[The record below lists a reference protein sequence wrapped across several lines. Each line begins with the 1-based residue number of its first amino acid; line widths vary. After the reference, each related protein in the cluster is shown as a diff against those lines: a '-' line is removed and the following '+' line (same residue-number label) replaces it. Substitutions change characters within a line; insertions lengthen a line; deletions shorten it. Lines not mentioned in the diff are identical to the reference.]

1 MIGVYAKKDLN
12 KAENFKKA
20 VGEKIFVQGIIDL
33 LFQNSAGD
41 WILLDYKTD
50 KNNSDEH
57 FQTEYRE
64 QIKFYVNAVEM
75 ILNLKICKKYLYLLS
90 AGRLIEMN

>member
-1 MIGVYAKKDLN
+1 MEIFQG
-12 KAENFKKA
+12 
-20 VGEKIFVQGIIDL
+20 GEKIFVQGIIDL

-57 FQTEYRE
+57 FQSEYRE
-64 QIKFYVNAVEM
+64 QIKFYVRAVET
-75 ILNLKICKKYLYLLS
+75 ILKLKISKKYLYLLG
-90 AGRLIEMN
+90 AGRLVVME